1 MRAELASLE
10 LRLSHRFAD
19 PALLHR
25 ALTHSSLAN
34 ESRPGS
40 ETSRDNEQL
49 EFLGD
54 SVLGFLISEALLQRH
69 PESAEGELSRRKAH
83 LVSAAH
89 LHGVSRRLDL
99 GSYLELGRS
108 EEMSG
113 GRAKKTLLVDALE
126 AVIAAIYLDGG
137 MDATRAFVFAHIL
150 DAPIAADEDAGT
162 DIQPAITN
170 FKSALQELAQSL
182 KLPQPRYSIVR
193 EKGPEHSKIFTV
205 EVRVGKEWTGQAE
218 GRTKKIAAQRA
229 ARGVYER
236 LRQPTGPTADNTE
249 PPAGDAAPA
258 PHSADALS
266 ANAPSPAPART
277 DAPIPEGAVPPQ

>member
-1 MRAELASLE
+1 MRAELATLE
-10 LRLSHRFAD
+10 QKIQYRFSD
-19 PALLHR
+19 PEMLHR

-34 ESRPGS
+34 ESRGAGTPMG
-40 ETSRDNEQL
+40 DNEQL

-54 SVLGFLISEALLQRH
+54 SVLGFLIAEALVRRFPNQT
-69 PESAEGELSRRKAH
+69 EGELSRQKGH

-89 LHGVSRRLDL
+89 LHGVARRIDL

-126 AVIAAIYLDGG
+126 AVIAAVYLDGG
-137 MDATRAFVFAHIL
+137 IEPARALVQDFVL
-150 DAPIAADEDAGT
+150 DAPLGSDVDAGT

-170 FKSALQELAQSL
+170 FKSALQELAQSR
-182 KLPQPRYSIVR
+182 KLPQPRYAIVR
-193 EKGPEHSKIFTV
+193 ERGPEHSKLFTV

-218 GRTKKIAAQRA
+218 GRTKKVAAQRA

-236 LRQPTGPTADNTE
+236 LRQETAADPTA
-249 PPAGDAAPA
+249 AGLA
-258 PHSADALS
+258 
-266 ANAPSPAPART
+266 
-277 DAPIPEGAVPPQ
+277 

>member
-1 MRAELASLE
+1 MRAELATLE
-10 LRLSHRFAD
+10 QRIQYRFSD
-19 PALLHR
+19 PEMLHR

-34 ESRPGS
+34 EARGAGTPMG
-40 ETSRDNEQL
+40 DNEQL

-54 SVLGFLISEALLQRH
+54 SVLGFLIAEALVLRFPAQT
-69 PESAEGELSRRKAH
+69 EGELSRQKAH

-89 LHGVSRRLDL
+89 LHGVARRIDL

-126 AVIAAIYLDGG
+126 AVIAAVYLDGG
-137 MDATRAFVFAHIL
+137 VDAARTFVQEFVL
-150 DAPIAADEDAGT
+150 DAPLASDEDAGT

-170 FKSALQELAQSL
+170 FKSALQELAQSR
-182 KLPQPRYSIVR
+182 KLPQPRYAIVR
-193 EKGPEHSKIFTV
+193 ERGPEHSKVFTV
-205 EVRVGKEWTGQAE
+205 EVRVGKDWTGQAD

-236 LRQPTGPTADNTE
+236 LRQETPVN
-249 PPAGDAAPA
+249 
-258 PHSADALS
+258 
-266 ANAPSPAPART
+266 PAPA
-277 DAPIPEGAVPPQ
+277 ELS